1 MLNWSPCNM
10 DRLTGIPYL
19 ENIQEIRDSEEES
32 GLILNLKFDTGSQA
46 LKFEL
51 PRLFRIRKK
60 YISSNEL
67 SQQNLD
73 DKSWLFT
80 VNESELMHWF
90 HKESYGILPDI
101 NHFVIIT
108 QEQVIDIFTDE
119 GLTDF
124 HPKIISTEQ

>member
-1 MLNWSPCNM
+1 MLKWSQCNI

-19 ENIQEIRDSEEES
+19 ENIKEIRDSEEES
-32 GLILNLKFDTGSQA
+32 GLILNLKFNAGSQA

-60 YISSNEL
+60 HIGLKEL

-80 VNESELMHWF
+80 VSESELMNWF
-90 HKESYGILPDI
+90 NKESYGILPDI

-108 QEQVIDIFTDE
+108 QEQVIDIFTDK
-119 GLTDF
+119 GLTDS
-124 HPKIISTEQ
+124 HPKIISTE